1 MLRNIIY
8 IILLPILFSTFLLSE
23 ETLGIVTKSKG
34 KVEYRKY
41 SSKSFT
47 SDVNKGLGLFNNDR
61 IKTGENGFSIY
72 RYLDDASSIK
82 ILKNSDIL
90 IQGRLDGRLI
100 NKTIDINNGILK
112 LDIAQQ
118 DAAEFSIVTP
128 TSVATIKGTKFWLIC
143 NGPNGDRFYGID
155 GRVEVKNIQ
164 SGATVLL
171 TENSTVVSSNDGNLI
186 VQSITSQELEEIDNL
201 EEEAGESQDQDID
214 SGSDDIEE
222 DIDIE
227 TSDMDEENIL
237 KIQFEDSTGNLKEI
251 VIKYK

>member
-1 MLRNIIY
+1 M
-8 IILLPILFSTFLLSE
+8 
-23 ETLGIVTKSKG
+23 
-34 KVEYRKY
+34 
-41 SSKSFT
+41 
-47 SDVNKGLGLFNNDR
+47 
-61 IKTGENGFSIY
+61 
-72 RYLDDASSIK
+72 
-82 ILKNSDIL
+82 KNSDIL

-164 SGATVLL
+164 SGATVSL

-186 VQSITSQELEEIDNL
+186 VQSTTSQELEEIDNL
-201 EEEAGESQDQDID
+201 DEEAGESQDQDID

-237 KIQFEDSTGNLKEI
+237 KIQFEDSSGNLKVI